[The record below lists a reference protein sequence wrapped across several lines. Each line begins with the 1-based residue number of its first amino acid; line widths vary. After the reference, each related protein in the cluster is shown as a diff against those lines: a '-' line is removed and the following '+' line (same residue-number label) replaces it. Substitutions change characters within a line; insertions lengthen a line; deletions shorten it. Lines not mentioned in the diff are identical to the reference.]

1 MGLQAKSVITTSFT
15 RDDRG
20 YFFLGAEQS
29 LFHNELVEKKNWS
42 CGLIVQVRVVPERT
56 D

>member
-1 MGLQAKSVITTSFT
+1 MGLQAKSVITTSFA

-20 YFFLGAEQS
+20 YFFLGLNRAFFTTS
-29 LFHNELVEKKNWS
+29 LWEKKLVMWS
-42 CGLIVQVRVVPERT
+42 DRSGESGPGK

>member
-1 MGLQAKSVITTSFT
+1 MGLQAKSVITISFA

-20 YFFLGAEQS
+20 YFFLGLNRAFFTTS
-29 LFHNELVEKKNWS
+29 LWKKKIGHV
-42 CGLIVQVRVVPERT
+42 GLIVQVRVVPERT